1 VHEAGK
7 FFATRATDAAN
18 CRLIIH
24 QENLN
29 HLQTSYLLYNKAYV
43 LKHQVRFTAEAFNLN
58 VIMKS
63 IGVQEFSKQHLRLCV
78 LAFNAG
84 HIIAAFFF
92 GVDICHL
99 PK

>member
-1 VHEAGK
+1 MVK
-7 FFATRATDAAN
+7 
-18 CRLIIH
+18 
-24 QENLN
+24 
-29 HLQTSYLLYNKAYV
+29 QTSQVLKTCEVLSVYFKTHEVLYQMMNRLV
-43 LKHQVRFTAEAFNLN
+43 LKHHIWFTAEAFTVK